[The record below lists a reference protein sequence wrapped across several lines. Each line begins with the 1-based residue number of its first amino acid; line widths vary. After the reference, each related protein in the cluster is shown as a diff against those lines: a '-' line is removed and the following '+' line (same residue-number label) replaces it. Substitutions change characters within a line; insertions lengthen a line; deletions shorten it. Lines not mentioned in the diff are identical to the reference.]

1 MSGVLGFGVAAIAKA
16 KLVPAWVW
24 KVAGGVVLAIGLFL
38 WHNGAAHKH
47 DKKIIAAEGVRLVA
61 RINAVTARI
70 TALGTKI
77 ALTERNAHEKEV
89 ARIHVVTH
97 DLILHGPGKAQCASG
112 SFTSSTSR
120 PKPVAGTADNSVGPM
135 PSPGGVALIAVP
147 FNDFV
152 RVTGQCDIN
161 RDEILKWRENRQQ
174 IEEINGNNRHDN

>member
-1 MSGVLGFGVAAIAKA
+1 MSGAVGFGVAAIAKA

-38 WHNGAAHKH
+38 WHNGAIHKH
-47 DKKIIAAEGVRLVA
+47 DKKIIAAEDIRLVA

-70 TALGTKI
+70 TALGTKA
-77 ALTERNAHEKEV
+77 ALIERNAHEKEV
-89 ARIHVVTH
+89 VRIRTVTH
-97 DLILHGPGKAQCASG
+97 DLILRGPGKAQCASG
-112 SFTSSTSR
+112 SFTSSASR
-120 PKPVAGTADNSVGPM
+120 PLASGGAPTDPVGPM